1 MSKMPLSSLRMA
13 RAFSLATLIAG
24 IGIPAF
30 AQDSA
35 PSQPEFISAFSGTWS
50 TYDSSLAD
58 GGLCRIALGTAADG
72 DHYKAVQ
79 KSCGGPLAGVTG
91 WGVVNQQLALIDQSG
106 AVVAH
111 LGGNQ
116 NQISGSLSTGREL
129 VLEREPMA
137 GQVHRKWASE
147 QCLFIGYGAK
157 CADAAALAV
166 PQSGGSPDITVLVK
180 LNARSEPRPDAKIV
194 SVFPPKV
201 CLPVTQCVTTAI
213 GPWCQVA
220 ANGEKAWISKDA
232 IRLKKFPV
240 VTFVD
245 GCAAA
250 GK

>member
-1 MSKMPLSSLRMA
+1 MA
-13 RAFSLATLIAG
+13 
-24 IGIPAF
+24 AF

-35 PSQPEFISAFSGTWS
+35 PSLPEFISAFAGTWS
-50 TYDSSLAD
+50 TYDTSLAD
-58 GGLCRIALGTAADG
+58 GSLCRIVLGTAPKG

-79 KSCGGPLAGVTG
+79 RSCSGPLAGVAG
-91 WGVVNQQLALIDQSG
+91 WGVVDQQLALIDQSG
-106 AVVAH
+106 AMVAH

-116 NQISGSLSTGREL
+116 NQISGSLSTGREV

-137 GQVHRKWASE
+137 GQVHQKWASE
-147 QCLFIGYGAK
+147 QCLFVGYGAK

-166 PQSGGSPDITVLVK
+166 PQSGGGSDITVLVK
-180 LNARSEPRPDAKIV
+180 LNARSEPRPDAKV
-194 SVFPPKV
+194 VRVFPPKA
-201 CLPVTQCVTTAI
+201 CLPVAQCVITAA

-220 ANGEKAWISKDA
+220 AHGHKAWVSKVA
-232 IRLKKFPV
+232 VRLKKFPV